1 MLNIRSIEITTSD
14 NQVARIEY
22 DPEGDILEVF
32 IDSVQATTAVHL
44 HDSIVLRLNQEEGRA
59 SGLIIVGYRILAR
72 PTAVGPLSI
81 SLNNLENLPGDL
93 HALVTEMVTTP
104 PVSDLLKVTSYYPAQ
119 DRIITLAY
127 IDCTAALALAA

>member
-1 MLNIRSIEITTSD
+1 MLNIRSTEITTSD

-32 IDSVQATTAVHL
+32 FDSVQATTAVHL
-44 HDSIVLRLNQEEGRA
+44 HDSIVLRLNQQEGRA

-81 SLNNLENLPGDL
+81 PLNNLENLPGDL
-93 HALVTEMVTTP
+93 HALV
-104 PVSDLLKVTSYYPAQ
+104 
-119 DRIITLAY
+119 R
-127 IDCTAALALAA
+127 